1 MNKGFYLKMAWGN
14 IRKNRNIY
22 LPYLLAASVM
32 TALFYIQGSLCD
44 MVDISGMKGK
54 RMMSSLLGIS
64 TPITGIF
71 SLVILFYVNSFVMK
85 QRKKEFGLYNVLGME
100 KRHLVRLMSVEIL
113 LVAVF
118 SLVFGISGGA
128 LFSQLFFLIF
138 YKMIRME
145 ADLTMVIPRGAVIET
160 LTLFGILF
168 CLVLLYD
175 IVAVI
180 RTRPVELLKSESQGE
195 REPKVHGLAALIGV
209 AALTGGYVIAQ
220 KVESPM
226 EAMLWFFAAALLVII
241 GTYGLFMAGSI
252 ALLKWMKKRE
262 CFYYRPSSFISVSG
276 MLYRMKQNAAGLAGI
291 CILST
296 MVMVTIGA
304 SLCIFSGVGEGV
316 REEYPRE
323 YFLQMHYSEDLK
335 PETYQDTTSDV
346 KKLVEA
352 QMEEN
357 GSRVENMMSYTRC
370 NMVYRKGKDGYEAEM
385 GDLAD
390 TNDYEN
396 LVYVQ
401 YLLREDY
408 EANTGKKTEIP
419 DDVAAFYE
427 SEEGL
432 IPGETLLFG
441 DYSIKGK
448 RLEEPVETAVASRYS
463 GIKKR
468 VQVLLPGIEEMEK
481 LTESLGKNFETYYGL
496 EEGEG
501 PGAMYFLGWNWYFD
515 ISGKQEPAEEFLEKL
530 RSSWETEKASEWAYI
545 STFQNRTEEEEYLF
559 QEYGTILFIGFFLG
573 MIFLL
578 ATVLIIYYKQV
589 TEGYDDR
596 KRFVIMQD
604 IGLSQAEVKKTIR
617 TQVLLVFFLPLGAA
631 GLHMAMAFK
640 VLVKMMALFSAY
652 NIKLFSLAYEE
663 ITLRQ
668 YSRYLIFTVLG
679 DHKTVSGFS
688 ENFLM
693 EKSFWNR

>member
-145 ADLTMVIPRGAVIET
+145 ADLTMVIPRGAVTET

-262 CFYYRPSSFISVSG
+262 SFYYRPSSFISVSG

-316 REEYPRE
+316 RQEYPRE

-357 GSRVENMMSYTRC
+357 GSRVENMLSYTRC

-408 EANTGKKTEIP
+408 EANTGKKIEIP

-652 NIKLFSLAYEE
+652 NIKLFSLC
-663 ITLRQ
+663 IGL
-668 YSRYLIFTVLG
+668 TVAVFALVYFLVY
-679 DHKTVSGFS
+679 TVTARIYYKIVS
-688 ENFLM
+688 NA
-693 EKSFWNR
+693 R

>member
-226 EAMLWFFAAALLVII
+226 EAMLWFFAAALLVIV

-304 SLCIFSGVGEGV
+304 SLCIFSGVSEGV

-573 MIFLL
+573 LIFLL

-652 NIKLFSLAYEE
+652 NIKLFSLC
-663 ITLRQ
+663 IGL
-668 YSRYLIFTVLG
+668 TVAVFALVYFLVY
-679 DHKTVSGFS
+679 TVTARIYYKIVS
-688 ENFLM
+688 NA
-693 EKSFWNR
+693 R

>member
-226 EAMLWFFAAALLVII
+226 EAMLWFFAAALLVIV

-304 SLCIFSGVGEGV
+304 SLCIFSGVSEGV

-357 GSRVENMMSYTRC
+357 GSRVENMLSYTRC

-652 NIKLFSLAYEE
+652 NIKLFSLC
-663 ITLRQ
+663 IGL
-668 YSRYLIFTVLG
+668 TVAVFALVYFLVY
-679 DHKTVSGFS
+679 TVTARIYYKIVS
-688 ENFLM
+688 NA
-693 EKSFWNR
+693 R

>member
-180 RTRPVELLKSESQGE
+180 RTRPVELLRSESQGE

-262 CFYYRPSSFISVSG
+262 RFYYRPSSFISVSG

-304 SLCIFSGVGEGV
+304 SLCIFSGVSEGV

-357 GSRVENMMSYTRC
+357 GSRVENMLSYTRC

-448 RLEEPVETAVASRYS
+448 RLEEPVETAVASWYS

-501 PGAMYFLGWNWYFD
+501 PSATYFLGWNYYFD

-545 STFQNRTEEEEYLF
+545 SAFQNRTEEEEYLF

-573 MIFLL
+573 LIFLL

-652 NIKLFSLAYEE
+652 NIKLFSLCIGLTVAVFALVYFFVYT
-663 ITLRQ
+663 ITARI
-668 YSRYLIFTVLG
+668 YYKI
-679 DHKTVSGFS
+679 VS
-688 ENFLM
+688 NA
-693 EKSFWNR
+693 R

>member
-100 KRHLVRLMSVEIL
+100 KRHLARLMSVEIL

-118 SLVFGISGGA
+118 SLFFGISGGA

-145 ADLTMVIPRGAVIET
+145 ADLTMVIPRGAITET
-160 LTLFGILF
+160 LSLFGILF

-180 RTRPVELLKSESQGE
+180 RTRPVELLRSESQGE

-262 CFYYRPSSFISVSG
+262 RFYYRPSSFISVSG

-304 SLCIFSGVGEGV
+304 SLCIFSGVSEEI

-357 GSRVENMMSYTRC
+357 GSRVENMLSYTRC

-419 DDVAAFYE
+419 DDEAAFYE

-448 RLEEPVETAVASRYS
+448 RLEEPVETAVASWYS

-468 VQVLLPGIEEMEK
+468 MQVLLPGIEEMEK

-515 ISGKQEPAEEFLEKL
+515 ITGKQEPAEEFLEKL

-652 NIKLFSLAYEE
+652 NIKLFSLCIGLTVAVFALVYFLVYT
-663 ITLRQ
+663 ITARI
-668 YSRYLIFTVLG
+668 YYKI
-679 DHKTVSGFS
+679 VS
-688 ENFLM
+688 NA
-693 EKSFWNR
+693 R

>member
-44 MVDISGMKGK
+44 MVDISSMKGK

-226 EAMLWFFAAALLVII
+226 EAMLWFFAAALLVIV

-304 SLCIFSGVGEGV
+304 SLCIFSGVSEGV

-357 GSRVENMMSYTRC
+357 GSRVENMLSYTRC

-501 PGAMYFLGWNWYFD
+501 PSATYFLGWNYYFD

-545 STFQNRTEEEEYLF
+545 SAFQNRTEEEEYLF

-573 MIFLL
+573 LIFLL

-652 NIKLFSLAYEE
+652 NIKLFSLC
-663 ITLRQ
+663 IGL
-668 YSRYLIFTVLG
+668 TVAVFALVYFLVY
-679 DHKTVSGFS
+679 TVTARIYYKIVS
-688 ENFLM
+688 NA
-693 EKSFWNR
+693 R

>member
-100 KRHLVRLMSVEIL
+100 KRHLARLMSVEIL

-118 SLVFGISGGA
+118 SLFFGISGGA

-145 ADLTMVIPRGAVIET
+145 ADLTMVIPRGAVTET

-180 RTRPVELLKSESQGE
+180 RTRPVELLRSESQGE

-209 AALTGGYVIAQ
+209 AALIGGYVIAQ

-304 SLCIFSGVGEGV
+304 SLCIFSGVCEGG

-357 GSRVENMMSYTRC
+357 GSGVENMLSYTRC
-370 NMVYRKGKDGYEAEM
+370 NMVYRRGKDGYEAEM

-501 PGAMYFLGWNWYFD
+501 PSATYFLGWNYYFD

-545 STFQNRTEEEEYLF
+545 SAFQNRTEEEEYLF

-573 MIFLL
+573 LIFLL

-652 NIKLFSLAYEE
+652 NIKLFSLC
-663 ITLRQ
+663 IGL
-668 YSRYLIFTVLG
+668 TVAVFALVYFLVY
-679 DHKTVSGFS
+679 TVTARIYYKIVS
-688 ENFLM
+688 NA
-693 EKSFWNR
+693 R

>member
-262 CFYYRPSSFISVSG
+262 RFYYRPSSFISVSG

-357 GSRVENMMSYTRC
+357 GSRVENMLSYTRC

-448 RLEEPVETAVASRYS
+448 RLEEPVETAVASWYS

-515 ISGKQEPAEEFLEKL
+515 ISGKQEPAEEFLEKF

-652 NIKLFSLAYEE
+652 NIKLFSLC
-663 ITLRQ
+663 IGL
-668 YSRYLIFTVLG
+668 TVAVFALVYFLVY
-679 DHKTVSGFS
+679 TVTARIYYKIVS
-688 ENFLM
+688 NA
-693 EKSFWNR
+693 R

>member
-226 EAMLWFFAAALLVII
+226 EAMLWFFAAALLVIV

-304 SLCIFSGVGEGV
+304 SLCIFSGVGEGI

-323 YFLQMHYSEDLK
+323 YFLQMHYYMEDMK
-335 PETYQDTTSDV
+335 PETYQDTTSDM

-357 GSRVENMMSYTRC
+357 GSEVENMLSYTRC

-448 RLEEPVETAVASRYS
+448 RLEEPVETAVASWYS

-545 STFQNRTEEEEYLF
+545 SAFQNRTEEEEYLF

-573 MIFLL
+573 LIFLL

-652 NIKLFSLAYEE
+652 NIKLFSLC
-663 ITLRQ
+663 IGL
-668 YSRYLIFTVLG
+668 TVAVFALVYFLVY
-679 DHKTVSGFS
+679 TVTARIYYKIVS
-688 ENFLM
+688 NA
-693 EKSFWNR
+693 R

>member
-262 CFYYRPSSFISVSG
+262 RFYYRPSSFISVSG

-304 SLCIFSGVGEGV
+304 SLCIFSGVSEGV

-357 GSRVENMMSYTRC
+357 GSRVENMLSYTRC

-652 NIKLFSLAYEE
+652 NIKLFSLC
-663 ITLRQ
+663 IGL
-668 YSRYLIFTVLG
+668 TVAVFALVYFLVY
-679 DHKTVSGFS
+679 TVTARIYYKIVS
-688 ENFLM
+688 NA
-693 EKSFWNR
+693 R

>member
-54 RMMSSLLGIS
+54 RMMSSLLEIS

-145 ADLTMVIPRGAVIET
+145 ADLTMVIPRGAVTET

-316 REEYPRE
+316 RQEYPRE

-357 GSRVENMMSYTRC
+357 GSRVENMLSYTRC

-408 EANTGKKTEIP
+408 EANTGKKIEIP

-573 MIFLL
+573 LIFLL

-631 GLHMAMAFK
+631 GLHMAMTFK

-652 NIKLFSLAYEE
+652 NIKLFSLC
-663 ITLRQ
+663 IGL
-668 YSRYLIFTVLG
+668 TVAVFALVYFLVY
-679 DHKTVSGFS
+679 TVTARIYYKIVS
-688 ENFLM
+688 NA
-693 EKSFWNR
+693 R

>member
-54 RMMSSLLGIS
+54 RMMSSLLEIS

-145 ADLTMVIPRGAVIET
+145 ADLTMVIPRGAVTET

-304 SLCIFSGVGEGV
+304 SLCIFSGVSEGV

-357 GSRVENMMSYTRC
+357 GSRVENMLSYTRC

-408 EANTGKKTEIP
+408 EANTGKKTELP

-573 MIFLL
+573 LIFLL

-652 NIKLFSLAYEE
+652 NIKLFSLC
-663 ITLRQ
+663 IGL
-668 YSRYLIFTVLG
+668 TVAVFALVYFLVY
-679 DHKTVSGFS
+679 TVTARIYYKIVS
-688 ENFLM
+688 NA
-693 EKSFWNR
+693 R

>member
-44 MVDISGMKGK
+44 MVDISSMKGK

-145 ADLTMVIPRGAVIET
+145 ADLTMVIPRGAITET
-160 LTLFGILF
+160 LSLFGILF

-304 SLCIFSGVGEGV
+304 SLCIFSGVSEGI

-357 GSRVENMMSYTRC
+357 GSRVENMLSYTRC

-501 PGAMYFLGWNWYFD
+501 PSATYFLGWNYYFD

-545 STFQNRTEEEEYLF
+545 SAFQNRTEEEEYLF

-573 MIFLL
+573 LIFLL

-652 NIKLFSLAYEE
+652 NIKLFSLCIGLTVAVFALVYFLVYT
-663 ITLRQ
+663 ITARI
-668 YSRYLIFTVLG
+668 YYKI
-679 DHKTVSGFS
+679 VS
-688 ENFLM
+688 NA
-693 EKSFWNR
+693 R

>member
-357 GSRVENMMSYTRC
+357 GSRVENMLSYTRC

-408 EANTGKKTEIP
+408 EANTGKKTELP

-448 RLEEPVETAVASRYS
+448 RLEEPVETAVASWYS

-573 MIFLL
+573 LIFLL

-652 NIKLFSLAYEE
+652 NIKLFSLCIGLTVAVFALVYFLVYT
-663 ITLRQ
+663 ITARI
-668 YSRYLIFTVLG
+668 YYKI
-679 DHKTVSGFS
+679 VS
-688 ENFLM
+688 NA
-693 EKSFWNR
+693 R

>member
-44 MVDISGMKGK
+44 MVDISSMKGK

-226 EAMLWFFAAALLVII
+226 EAMLWFFAAALLVIV

-304 SLCIFSGVGEGV
+304 SLCIFSGVSEGV

-357 GSRVENMMSYTRC
+357 GSRVENMLSYTRC

-448 RLEEPVETAVASRYS
+448 RLEEPVETAVASWYS

-652 NIKLFSLAYEE
+652 NIKLFSLC
-663 ITLRQ
+663 IGL
-668 YSRYLIFTVLG
+668 TVAVFALVYFLVY
-679 DHKTVSGFS
+679 TVTARIYYKIVS
-688 ENFLM
+688 NA
-693 EKSFWNR
+693 R

>member
-226 EAMLWFFAAALLVII
+226 EAMLWFFAAALLVIV

-357 GSRVENMMSYTRC
+357 GSRVENMLSYTRC

-448 RLEEPVETAVASRYS
+448 RLEEPVETAVASWYS

-652 NIKLFSLAYEE
+652 NIKLFSLC
-663 ITLRQ
+663 IGL
-668 YSRYLIFTVLG
+668 TVAVFALVYFLVY
-679 DHKTVSGFS
+679 TVTARIYYKIVS
-688 ENFLM
+688 NA
-693 EKSFWNR
+693 R

>member
-357 GSRVENMMSYTRC
+357 GSRVENMLSYTRC

-408 EANTGKKTEIP
+408 EANTGKKTELP

-515 ISGKQEPAEEFLEKL
+515 ISGKQEPAEEFLEKF

-652 NIKLFSLAYEE
+652 NIKLFSLCIGLTVAVFALVYFLVYT
-663 ITLRQ
+663 ITARI
-668 YSRYLIFTVLG
+668 YYKI
-679 DHKTVSGFS
+679 VS
-688 ENFLM
+688 NA
-693 EKSFWNR
+693 R

>member
-44 MVDISGMKGK
+44 MVDISSMKGK

-304 SLCIFSGVGEGV
+304 SLCIFSGVSEGI

-357 GSRVENMMSYTRC
+357 GSRVENMLSYTRC

-448 RLEEPVETAVASRYS
+448 RLEEPVETAVASWYS

-501 PGAMYFLGWNWYFD
+501 PSATYFLGWNYYFD

-652 NIKLFSLAYEE
+652 NIKLFSLC
-663 ITLRQ
+663 IGL
-668 YSRYLIFTVLG
+668 TVAVFALVYFLVY
-679 DHKTVSGFS
+679 TVTARIYYKIVS
-688 ENFLM
+688 NA
-693 EKSFWNR
+693 R

>member
-357 GSRVENMMSYTRC
+357 GSRVENMLSYTRC

-390 TNDYEN
+390 TNDYKN

-496 EEGEG
+496 EEGED

-573 MIFLL
+573 LIFLL

-652 NIKLFSLAYEE
+652 NIKLFSLC
-663 ITLRQ
+663 IGL
-668 YSRYLIFTVLG
+668 TVAVFALVYFLVY
-679 DHKTVSGFS
+679 TVTARIYYKIVS
-688 ENFLM
+688 NA
-693 EKSFWNR
+693 R

>member
-100 KRHLVRLMSVEIL
+100 KRHLARLMSVEIL

-118 SLVFGISGGA
+118 SLFFGISGGT

-145 ADLTMVIPRGAVIET
+145 AELTMVIPRGAVTET

-180 RTRPVELLKSESQGE
+180 RTRPVELLRSESQGE

-262 CFYYRPSSFISVSG
+262 RFYYRPSSFISVSG

-304 SLCIFSGVGEGV
+304 SLCIFSGVSEGV

-323 YFLQMHYSEDLK
+323 YFLQMHYYVESLK
-335 PETYQDTTSDV
+335 PETYQDTTSDM
-346 KKLVEA
+346 KKFIKA

-357 GSRVENMMSYTRC
+357 GSGVENMLSYTRC

-481 LTESLGKNFETYYGL
+481 LTESLGKNFETYYSL

-501 PGAMYFLGWNWYFD
+501 PSAAYFLGWNYYFD

-573 MIFLL
+573 LIFLL

-652 NIKLFSLAYEE
+652 NIKLFSLC
-663 ITLRQ
+663 IGL
-668 YSRYLIFTVLG
+668 TVAVFALVYFLVY
-679 DHKTVSGFS
+679 TVTARIYYKIVS
-688 ENFLM
+688 NA
-693 EKSFWNR
+693 R

>member
-44 MVDISGMKGK
+44 MVDISSMKGK

-335 PETYQDTTSDV
+335 PETYQDATSDV

-357 GSRVENMMSYTRC
+357 GSRVENMLSYTRC

-652 NIKLFSLAYEE
+652 NIKLFSLC
-663 ITLRQ
+663 IGL
-668 YSRYLIFTVLG
+668 TVAVFALVYFLVY
-679 DHKTVSGFS
+679 TVTARIYYKIVS
-688 ENFLM
+688 NA
-693 EKSFWNR
+693 R

>member
-145 ADLTMVIPRGAVIET
+145 ADLTMVIPRGAVTET

-316 REEYPRE
+316 RQEYPRE

-357 GSRVENMMSYTRC
+357 GSRVENMLSYTRC

-448 RLEEPVETAVASRYS
+448 RLEEPVETAVASWYS

-652 NIKLFSLAYEE
+652 NIKLFSLC
-663 ITLRQ
+663 IGL
-668 YSRYLIFTVLG
+668 TVAVFALVYFLVY
-679 DHKTVSGFS
+679 TVTARIYYKIVSNVS
-688 ENFLM
+688 TVNI
-693 EKSFWNR
+693 K

>member
-145 ADLTMVIPRGAVIET
+145 ADLTMVIPRGAVTET

-180 RTRPVELLKSESQGE
+180 RTRPVELLRSESQGE

-262 CFYYRPSSFISVSG
+262 RFYYRPSSFISVSG

-357 GSRVENMMSYTRC
+357 GSRVENMLSYTRC

-408 EANTGKKTEIP
+408 EANTGKKTELP

-515 ISGKQEPAEEFLEKL
+515 ISGKQEPAEEFLEKF

-652 NIKLFSLAYEE
+652 NIKLFSLC
-663 ITLRQ
+663 IGL
-668 YSRYLIFTVLG
+668 TVAVFALVYFLVY
-679 DHKTVSGFS
+679 TVTARIYYKIVS
-688 ENFLM
+688 NA
-693 EKSFWNR
+693 R

>member
-32 TALFYIQGSLCD
+32 TALFYIQRSLCD

-226 EAMLWFFAAALLVII
+226 EAMLWFFAAALLVIV

-304 SLCIFSGVGEGV
+304 SLCIFSGVSEGV

-357 GSRVENMMSYTRC
+357 GSRVENMLSYTRC

-448 RLEEPVETAVASRYS
+448 RLEEPVETAVASWYS

-652 NIKLFSLAYEE
+652 NIKLFSLC
-663 ITLRQ
+663 IGL
-668 YSRYLIFTVLG
+668 TVAVFALVYFLVY
-679 DHKTVSGFS
+679 TVTARIYYKIVS
-688 ENFLM
+688 NA
-693 EKSFWNR
+693 R

>member
-226 EAMLWFFAAALLVII
+226 EAMLWFFAAALLVIV

-304 SLCIFSGVGEGV
+304 SLCIFSGVSEGV

-357 GSRVENMMSYTRC
+357 GSRVENMLSYTRC

-448 RLEEPVETAVASRYS
+448 RLEEPVETAVASWYS

-501 PGAMYFLGWNWYFD
+501 PSATYFLGWNWYFD

-573 MIFLL
+573 LIFLL

-652 NIKLFSLAYEE
+652 NIKLFSLC
-663 ITLRQ
+663 IGL
-668 YSRYLIFTVLG
+668 TVAVFALVYFLVY
-679 DHKTVSGFS
+679 TVTARIYYKIVS
-688 ENFLM
+688 NA
-693 EKSFWNR
+693 R

>member
-145 ADLTMVIPRGAVIET
+145 ADLTMVIPRGAVTET

-262 CFYYRPSSFISVSG
+262 RFYYRPSSFISVSG

-304 SLCIFSGVGEGV
+304 SLCIFSGVSEGV

-323 YFLQMHYSEDLK
+323 YFLQMHYYVESLK

-357 GSRVENMMSYTRC
+357 GSRVENMLSYTRC

-408 EANTGKKTEIP
+408 EANTGKKIEIP

-501 PGAMYFLGWNWYFD
+501 PSATYFLGWNYYFD

-530 RSSWETEKASEWAYI
+530 HSSWETEKASEWAYI

-573 MIFLL
+573 RIFLL

-652 NIKLFSLAYEE
+652 NIKLFSLC
-663 ITLRQ
+663 IGL
-668 YSRYLIFTVLG
+668 TVAVFALVYFLVY
-679 DHKTVSGFS
+679 TVTARIYYKIVS
-688 ENFLM
+688 NA
-693 EKSFWNR
+693 R

>member
-180 RTRPVELLKSESQGE
+180 RTRPVELLRSESQGE

-304 SLCIFSGVGEGV
+304 SLCIFSGVSEGV

-357 GSRVENMMSYTRC
+357 GSRVENMLSYTRC

-545 STFQNRTEEEEYLF
+545 SAFQNRTEEEEYLF

-573 MIFLL
+573 LIFLL

-652 NIKLFSLAYEE
+652 NIKLFSLCIGLTVAVFALVYFLVYT
-663 ITLRQ
+663 ITARI
-668 YSRYLIFTVLG
+668 YYKI
-679 DHKTVSGFS
+679 VS
-688 ENFLM
+688 
-693 EKSFWNR
+693 KAR

>member
-226 EAMLWFFAAALLVII
+226 EAMLWFFAAALLVIV

-304 SLCIFSGVGEGV
+304 SLCIFSGVSEGV

-357 GSRVENMMSYTRC
+357 GSRVENMLSYTRC

-573 MIFLL
+573 LIFLL

-652 NIKLFSLAYEE
+652 NIKLFSLC
-663 ITLRQ
+663 IGL
-668 YSRYLIFTVLG
+668 TVAVFALVYFLVY
-679 DHKTVSGFS
+679 TVTARIYYKIVS
-688 ENFLM
+688 NA
-693 EKSFWNR
+693 R

>member
-14 IRKNRNIY
+14 IRKNRNIH

-44 MVDISGMKGK
+44 MVDISSMKGK

-316 REEYPRE
+316 RQEYPRE

-357 GSRVENMMSYTRC
+357 GSRVENMLSYTRC

-408 EANTGKKTEIP
+408 EANTGKKIEIP

-573 MIFLL
+573 LIFLL

-652 NIKLFSLAYEE
+652 NIKLFSLC
-663 ITLRQ
+663 IGL
-668 YSRYLIFTVLG
+668 TVAVFALVYFLVY
-679 DHKTVSGFS
+679 TVTARIYYKIVSNVS
-688 ENFLM
+688 TVNI
-693 EKSFWNR
+693 K

>member
-357 GSRVENMMSYTRC
+357 GSGVENMLSYTRC

-515 ISGKQEPAEEFLEKL
+515 ISGKQEPAEEFLEKF

-652 NIKLFSLAYEE
+652 NIKLFSLC
-663 ITLRQ
+663 IGL
-668 YSRYLIFTVLG
+668 TVAVFALVYFLVY
-679 DHKTVSGFS
+679 TVTARIYYKIVS
-688 ENFLM
+688 NA
-693 EKSFWNR
+693 R

>member
-180 RTRPVELLKSESQGE
+180 RTRPVELLRSESQGE

-226 EAMLWFFAAALLVII
+226 EAMLWFFAAALLVIV

-304 SLCIFSGVGEGV
+304 SLCIFSGVSEGV

-357 GSRVENMMSYTRC
+357 GSRVENMLSYTRC

-448 RLEEPVETAVASRYS
+448 RLEEPVETAVASWYS

-652 NIKLFSLAYEE
+652 NIKLFSLC
-663 ITLRQ
+663 IGL
-668 YSRYLIFTVLG
+668 TVAVFALVYFLVY
-679 DHKTVSGFS
+679 TVTARIYYKIVS
-688 ENFLM
+688 NA
-693 EKSFWNR
+693 R

>member
-226 EAMLWFFAAALLVII
+226 EAMLWFFAAALLVIV

-304 SLCIFSGVGEGV
+304 SLCIFSGVSEGV

-357 GSRVENMMSYTRC
+357 GSRVENMLSYTRC

-408 EANTGKKTEIP
+408 EANTGKKIEIP

-652 NIKLFSLAYEE
+652 NIKLFSLC
-663 ITLRQ
+663 IGL
-668 YSRYLIFTVLG
+668 TVAVFALVYFLVY
-679 DHKTVSGFS
+679 TVTARIYYKIVS
-688 ENFLM
+688 NA
-693 EKSFWNR
+693 R

>member
-180 RTRPVELLKSESQGE
+180 RTRPVELLRSESQGE

-226 EAMLWFFAAALLVII
+226 EAMLWFFAAALLVIV

-304 SLCIFSGVGEGV
+304 SLCIFNGVSEGV

-323 YFLQMHYSEDLK
+323 YFLQMRYYVESLK
-335 PETYQDTTSDV
+335 PETYQDTTSDM
-346 KKLVEA
+346 KKFIKA

-357 GSRVENMMSYTRC
+357 GSGVENMLSYTRC

-408 EANTGKKTEIP
+408 EANTGKKTELP

-448 RLEEPVETAVASRYS
+448 RLEEPVETAVASWYS

-652 NIKLFSLAYEE
+652 NIKLFSLC
-663 ITLRQ
+663 IGL
-668 YSRYLIFTVLG
+668 TVAVFALVYFLVY
-679 DHKTVSGFS
+679 TVTARIYYKIVS
-688 ENFLM
+688 NA
-693 EKSFWNR
+693 R

>member
-357 GSRVENMMSYTRC
+357 GSRVENMLSYTRC

-515 ISGKQEPAEEFLEKL
+515 ISGKQEPAEEFLEKF

-652 NIKLFSLAYEE
+652 NIKLFSLCIGLTVAVFALVYFLVYT
-663 ITLRQ
+663 ITARI
-668 YSRYLIFTVLG
+668 YYKI
-679 DHKTVSGFS
+679 VS
-688 ENFLM
+688 NA
-693 EKSFWNR
+693 R

>member
-357 GSRVENMMSYTRC
+357 GSRVENMLSYTRC

-448 RLEEPVETAVASRYS
+448 RLEEPVETAVASWYS

-573 MIFLL
+573 LIFLL

-652 NIKLFSLAYEE
+652 NIKLFSLCIGLTVAVFALVYFLVYT
-663 ITLRQ
+663 ITARI
-668 YSRYLIFTVLG
+668 YYKI
-679 DHKTVSGFS
+679 VS
-688 ENFLM
+688 NA
-693 EKSFWNR
+693 R